1 MAEVIRMPLLS
12 DTMKEGKIAAWLK
25 KVGDTVK
32 SDDVLAEVETDKATM
47 EVMGYADGQLLYI
60 GVEAGSSAKIDEIIC
75 IVGKPGEDIS
85 ALISGGASANVS
97 PATSAPT
104 VVTPVAASTVS
115 IPKELTVVTM
125 PLLSDTMKEGKIAT
139 WIRNIGDTVKSDDV
153 IAEVETDKATM
164 EVIGYAEGTL
174 LYKGAEAGNSVLVN
188 GTLAVVG
195 PKDFDIS
202 PYVASFASAGTQVAP
217 APVEPPVV
225 VSTPVVAASNSVSN
239 NGASHQSGG
248 RVFASPL
255 AKKIA
260 LEKGIDIAAIQGSG
274 DGGRIIAKDVLTAQ
288 PSTQKSTTTSGSGS
302 AASVTGVEAYHDVEL
317 SQMRTVIAQRLSDSM
332 YSAPHF
338 YLTISV
344 EMDNLLA
351 LRKQI
356 NDSQPIKVSINDMLI
371 KACALSLKK
380 HPAVNSS
387 WLGNKIRTYSHV
399 HIGSAV
405 AIPDGLI
412 VPVVKFADVK
422 TLTQIATDANELYEK
437 AKNKKLQPSEF
448 TGNTFTI
455 SNLGMMGIDEFT
467 AIINPP
473 DAAILAVGR
482 SVPTPIVNDKGAV
495 EVRTIM
501 KLTLSCDHRVAIFI
515 VVLTTKFMSCLLI
528 SCGCAIGGLQNSN
541 AIVT

>member
-12 DTMKEGKIAAWLK
+12 DTMKEGKIASWLK

-85 ALISGGASANVS
+85 GLINGAQ
-97 PATSAPT
+97 TSSVA
-104 VVTPVAASTVS
+104 VAASAPAATAIATVTNAAATNATVS
-115 IPKELTVVTM
+115 IPKELTVVIM

-139 WIRNIGDTVKSDDV
+139 WIKNIGDTVKSDDV

-164 EVIGYAEGTL
+164 EVIGYADGTL

-195 PKDFDIS
+195 PKGFDIA
-202 PYVASFASAGTQVAP
+202 PYINSFKSAGNTAAVEP
-217 APVEPPVV
+217 APVAVP
-225 VSTPVVAASNSVSN
+225 TPVAASVSISNVSVNVATVN
-239 NGASHQSGG
+239 NNGG

-255 AKKIA
+255 AKRIA
-260 LEKGIDIAAIQGSG
+260 QEKGIDLANITGSG
-274 DGGRIIAKDVLTAQ
+274 DGGRIIVKDILTAQ
-288 PSTQKSTTTSGSGS
+288 PAVKSANVATAN
-302 AASVTGVEAYHDVEL
+302 AAPSVAGVEGYHDVEL

-344 EMDNLLA
+344 EMDNLLT

-437 AKNKKLQPSEF
+437 AKTKKLQPSEF

-501 KLTLSCDHRVAIFI
+501 KLTLSCDHRVIDGAVAATF
-515 VVLTTKFMSCLLI
+515 
-528 SCGCAIGGLQNSN
+528 LQTLKGYLQGPV
-541 AIVT
+541 AMFV

>member
-288 PSTQKSTTTSGSGS
+288 PSTQKSTTTSGSVS

-437 AKNKKLQPSEF
+437 AKSKKLQPSEF

-501 KLTLSCDHRVAIFI
+501 KLTLSCDHRVIDGAVAAQF
-515 VVLTTKFMSCLLI
+515 
-528 SCGCAIGGLQNSN
+528 LQSLKGYLQGPV
-541 AIVT
+541 AMFV

>member
-12 DTMKEGKIAAWLK
+12 DTMKEGKIASWLK

-47 EVMGYADGQLLYI
+47 EVMGYADGVLLYI

-75 IVGKPGEDIS
+75 IVGKAGEDIS
-85 ALISGGASANVS
+85 SLIGGSS
-97 PATSAPT
+97 T
-104 VVTPVAASTVS
+104 AASVAVQNAPSALVADLGTTIS

-139 WIRNIGDTVKSDDV
+139 WIKNIGDTVKSDDV

-195 PKDFDIS
+195 PNGFDIA
-202 PYVASFASAGTQVAP
+202 PYVNSFASAGN
-217 APVEPPVV
+217 APVAEPVAVV
-225 VSTPVVAASNSVSN
+225 TEQTTIAAPITINSAPNVIASSN
-239 NGASHQSGG
+239 NNGG

-255 AKKIA
+255 AKRVA
-260 LEKGIDIAAIQGSG
+260 LEKGIDLASIIGSG
-274 DGGRIIAKDVLTAQ
+274 DGGRIIVKDILNLQ
-288 PSTQKSTTTSGSGS
+288 PSTKSVAAPATS
-302 AASVTGVEAYHDVEL
+302 AASSTTSVEAYHDVEL
-317 SQMRTVIAQRLSDSM
+317 TQMRTVIAQRLSDSM

-344 EMDNLLA
+344 EMDNLLS

-356 NDSQPIKVSINDMLI
+356 NESQPIKVSINDMLI

-412 VPVVKFADVK
+412 VPVVKFADAK

-437 AKNKKLQPSEF
+437 AKTKKLQPSEF

-501 KLTLSCDHRVAIFI
+501 KLTLSCDHRVIDGAVAATF
-515 VVLTTKFMSCLLI
+515 
-528 SCGCAIGGLQNSN
+528 LQTLKGYLQGPI
-541 AIVT
+541 AMFV

>member
-12 DTMKEGKIAAWLK
+12 DTMKEGKIASWLK

-60 GVEAGSSAKIDEIIC
+60 GVEAGGSAKIDEIIC

-85 ALISGGASANVS
+85 ALINGGSVASVAAVQS
-97 PATSAPT
+97 EQAPT
-104 VVTPVAASTVS
+104 PTAAVANSAVS

-139 WIRNIGDTVKSDDV
+139 WIKNIGDTVKSDDV

-195 PKDFDIS
+195 PKGFDIA
-202 PYVASFASAGTQVAP
+202 PFVNSFASAGNTAAAEPVAEVVS
-217 APVEPPVV
+217 APVA
-225 VSTPVVAASNSVSN
+225 VAAPVSSSNGTATIVAVSN
-239 NGASHQSGG
+239 NGG

-255 AKKIA
+255 AKRIA
-260 LEKGIDIAAIQGSG
+260 QEKGIDLATITGSG
-274 DGGRIIAKDVLTAQ
+274 DGGRIIVKDILTAQ
-288 PSTQKSTTTSGSGS
+288 AAPKSVAPAFAS
-302 AASVTGVEAYHDVEL
+302 AVVNVAGVEGYHDVEL

-344 EMDNLLA
+344 EMDNLLT

-356 NDSQPIKVSINDMLI
+356 NESQPIKVSINDMLI

-437 AKNKKLQPSEF
+437 AKTKKLQPSEF

-501 KLTLSCDHRVAIFI
+501 KLTLSCDHRVIDGAVAATF
-515 VVLTTKFMSCLLI
+515 
-528 SCGCAIGGLQNSN
+528 LQTLKGYLQGPV
-541 AIVT
+541 AMFV